1 MIKLGLTGGIGC
13 GKSYV
18 AALLAGEGVPVYST
32 DLAARRLMTE
42 SDELRKKLC
51 ALVGRDVFHAD
62 GSLNKSLLASYVF
75 SGPSGAERVNR
86 LVHPAVR
93 EDFNRWVAG
102 QSAPLVAMECAIL
115 YESGFDRLVDK
126 VLLVHAPEEICL
138 RRAML
143 RDGASEAQVKARMRA
158 QMPDAAR
165 LCRADYILENDGQ
178 EELPSRLG
186 RIISQIMKDAQ
197 RQD

>member
-1 MIKLGLTGGIGC
+1 MQDCSIPVHPAFVGRI
-13 GKSYV
+13 V
-18 AALLAGEGVPVYST
+18 A
-32 DLAARRLMTE
+32 E
-42 SDELRKKLC
+42 SDEFCAVALADIPFLDGDFEQCVERAKADGAHSGFRHFILARLHPVGEYADHAQHLC
-51 ALVGRDVFHAD
+51 ARF
-62 GSLNKSLLASYVF
+62 
-75 SGPSGAERVNR
+75 AERVNR